1 MLDGEGYVRLTDF
14 NVAKVLEERRT
25 FSMKGTLFCMAPEV
39 ILKKGHDAAADFW
52 SLGVLIFEMVTGGPP
67 FFSADKAE
75 LKRQVTGLRPRTTA
89 GSPRHHSLLVHDH
102 LRLTSTS
109 SLPRQILGLD
119 AHHANLYFPA
129 DVPTACRM
137 LLSQLFVRDPKH
149 RLGARRADLPLLKA
163 HSFFGRLNWERLYAK
178 QLPSPL
184 KHSVEMLV
192 QARAAAGARGRHGL
206 HTADHQD
213 MAPSYMSAQHSALV
227 QGWDYV
233 AP

>member
-1 MLDGEGYVRLTDF
+1 MALEYLHSRQILHRDIKLENVLLDGDGYVRLTDF

-75 LKRQVTGLRPRTTA
+75 LK
-89 GSPRHHSLLVHDH
+89 
-102 LRLTSTS
+102 
-109 SLPRQILGLD
+109 RQILGLD

>member
-1 MLDGEGYVRLTDF
+1 MPSFTHYTSARIHPL
-14 NVAKVLEERRT
+14 
-25 FSMKGTLFCMAPEV
+25 
-39 ILKKGHDAAADFW
+39 
-52 SLGVLIFEMVTGGPP
+52 PP
-67 FFSADKAE
+67 S
-75 LKRQVTGLRPRTTA
+75 
-89 GSPRHHSLLVHDH
+89 
-102 LRLTSTS
+102 
-109 SLPRQILGLD
+109 
-119 AHHANLYFPA
+119 
-129 DVPTACRM
+129 
-137 LLSQLFVRDPKH
+137 
-149 RLGARRADLPLLKA
+149 
-163 HSFFGRLNWERLYAK
+163 RLYAK

>member
-1 MLDGEGYVRLTDF
+1 
-14 NVAKVLEERRT
+14 
-25 FSMKGTLFCMAPEV
+25 MA
-39 ILKKGHDAAADFW
+39 
-52 SLGVLIFEMVTGGPP
+52 
-67 FFSADKAE
+67 
-75 LKRQVTGLRPRTTA
+75 
-89 GSPRHHSLLVHDH
+89 
-102 LRLTSTS
+102 
-109 SLPRQILGLD
+109 LD

>member
-1 MLDGEGYVRLTDF
+1 MAVPRSHVSPARSTLSLQILHRDIKLENVLLDGEGYVRLTDF

-75 LKRQVTGLRPRTTA
+75 LKRQ
-89 GSPRHHSLLVHDH
+89 
-102 LRLTSTS
+102 
-109 SLPRQILGLD
+109 ILGLD
-119 AHHANLYFPA
+119 AHHANLYCPA

-163 HSFFGRLNWERLYAK
+163 HSFFGRLNWER
-178 QLPSPL
+178 
-184 KHSVEMLV
+184 
-192 QARAAAGARGRHGL
+192 
-206 HTADHQD
+206 
-213 MAPSYMSAQHSALV
+213 
-227 QGWDYV
+227 
-233 AP
+233 